1 MRSGVVLALV
11 VLVVPAV
18 LPARAQPPD
27 ADPPP
32 MNPLL
37 SEWKTPFGVP
47 PFSEIK
53 PEHYLP
59 AFKVAIAQQ
68 LAEVDAI
75 AQNRKAPTFA
85 NTIEALEACGGL
97 LDKVNGVFGN
107 LTSVESSDEMQA
119 IDREVSPMLAAHQ
132 DDIRLNAVLF
142 QRVKVVWDSRA
153 ELRLA
158 PDQATLLEKTWKG
171 FVRGGAL
178 LGKEQQERLRAINSE
193 VAGLEVKFG
202 DDVLKQ
208 TNAFRLVVD
217 APADLA
223 GLPGRVVAGAADA
236 AKAAG
241 LEGKWVFT
249 LKSPSIWP
257 FLQYAENRTLREQI
271 FKAYISRCDHDD
283 EFDNKAT
290 LARTAAL
297 RAERAQLLGYKS
309 HADFV
314 LDENM
319 ARTPAGVYGLLD
331 RLWGPA
337 KAVAGREAA
346 DLQAAIRADG
356 KDFTL
361 EPWDWWYYTEKVRK
375 ARFDLDEQAVRPYF
389 DLDRVREGA
398 FHVANRLFGVSFTP
412 LPDLPVY
419 NSEVKAYEVKDA
431 DGSHLAVFYV
441 DYHPRDSKRGGAW
454 SNRYRGTWVRDGKSV
469 RPIVVNC
476 GNFSRPAGD
485 EPALLSLDEVKTLY
499 HELGHGLNA
508 ILSKIRYN
516 SQGNVPRDFVE
527 LCSQIMENWATQPE
541 VLKVYAKHHR
551 TGETIPVELVDK
563 LKQAG
568 KFNQGFATVEYLAAS
583 YLDMDWHTLAEPREQ
598 AVTAFEDSSMA
609 KIGLPRE
616 IVVRYRS
623 PYFRHIFSG
632 GYSAGYYSYIWS
644 EVLSADAFE
653 AFEEKDIF
661 DAATARS
668 FRTNV
673 MERGASEE
681 PMTLYRRFRGR
692 EPAVEPLLE
701 KRGLR

>member
-1 MRSGVVLALV
+1 MRIWLALALV
-11 VLVVPAV
+11 ALTAPPVRAQSPATDP
-18 LPARAQPPD
+18 LPA
-27 ADPPP
+27 
-32 MNPLL
+32 NPLL
-37 SEWKTPFGVP
+37 SEWNTPFGVP

-59 AFKVAIAQQ
+59 AFKVAMAQQ
-68 LAEVDAI
+68 IAEVEAI
-75 AQNRKAPTFA
+75 AKSPAAPTFA
-85 NTIEALEACGGL
+85 NTIEALEASGGL
-97 LDKVNGVFGN
+97 LDKVDGVFGN
-107 LTSVESSDEMQA
+107 LTSVETNDEMQA

-132 DDIRLNAVLF
+132 DDIQLNAALF
-142 QRVKVVWDSRA
+142 QRVNAVWDSRA
-153 ELRLA
+153 KLELA
-158 PDQATLLEKTWKG
+158 PDQVTLLEETWKS

-178 LGKEQQERLRAINSE
+178 LPKEQQERFRAINAE
-193 VAGLEVKFG
+193 LAGLEVKFG

-208 TNAFRLVVD
+208 TNSYRLVID

-223 GLPGRVVAGAADA
+223 GLPERVVAGAADV
-236 AKAAG
+236 AKQAG

-249 LKSPSIWP
+249 LQSPSIWP
-257 FLQYAENRTLREQI
+257 FLQYAENRELRRQI
-271 FKAYISRCDHDD
+271 FEAYISRCDHGD
-283 EFDNKAT
+283 EFDNKTT

-297 RAERAQLLGYKS
+297 RAERAQLLGYKT

-314 LDENM
+314 LDRNM
-319 ARTPAGVYGLLD
+319 AKTPAGVYGLLD

-361 EPWDWWYYTEKVRK
+361 EPWDWWYYTEKVRM

-389 DLDRVREGA
+389 ELDRVREGA
-398 FHVANRLFGVSFTP
+398 FYVANRLFGVSFTP

-419 NSEVKAYEVKDA
+419 NPEVKAYEVKDA
-431 DGSHLAVFYV
+431 DGSHLAVYYV
-441 DYHPRDSKRGGAW
+441 DYHPRASKRGGAW
-454 SNRYRGTWVRDGKSV
+454 SNEYRGTWIRDGKSV
-469 RPIVVNC
+469 RPVVVNC

-485 EPALLSLDEVKTLY
+485 APALLSLDEVETLY

-527 LCSQIMENWATQPE
+527 LCSQIMENWATEPE
-541 VLKVYAKHHR
+541 VLKVYAKHYQ
-551 TGETIPVELVDK
+551 TGEVIPVELVNK

-568 KFNQGFATVEYLAAS
+568 KFNQGFVTVEYLAAS
-583 YLDMDWHTLAEPREQ
+583 YLDMDWHTLTEPKEQ
-598 AVTAFEDSSMA
+598 DVLAFEDASMT
-609 KIGLPRE
+609 KIGMPKE
-616 IVVRYRS
+616 IVTRYRS

-632 GYSAGYYSYIWS
+632 GYSSGYYSYIWS
-644 EVLSADAFE
+644 EVLSADAFK
-653 AFEEKDIF
+653 AFEEKGLF
-661 DAATARS
+661 DGATARS
-668 FRTNV
+668 FRTNI

-701 KRGLR
+701 KRGLK

>member
-1 MRSGVVLALV
+1 MRIWLALALV
-11 VLVVPAV
+11 VLAA
-18 LPARAQPPD
+18 LPARAQSPA

-32 MNPLL
+32 ANPLL

-53 PEHYLP
+53 SEHYLP
-59 AFKVAIAQQ
+59 AFKVALAQQ
-68 LAEVDAI
+68 IAEVEVI
-75 AQNRKAPTFA
+75 AKNPKAPTFA
-85 NTIEALEACGGL
+85 NTVEALEASGGL

-107 LTSVESSDEMQA
+107 LTSVETNDEMQA
-119 IDREVSPMLAAHQ
+119 IDREVSPMLAAHA
-132 DDIRLNAVLF
+132 DDIRLNEALF
-142 QRVKVVWDSRA
+142 ERVKTLWESRA
-153 ELRLA
+153 KLKLA

-178 LGKEQQERLRAINSE
+178 LSKERQERFRAINAE
-193 VAGLEVKFG
+193 LAGLEVKFG

-208 TNAFRLVVD
+208 TNSYRLVIDV
-217 APADLA
+217 PADLA
-223 GLPGRVVAGAADA
+223 GLPERVVGGAADA
-236 AKAAG
+236 AKLAG

-249 LKSPSIWP
+249 LQSPSIWP
-257 FLQYAENRTLREQI
+257 FLQYAEDRELRRQI
-271 FKAYISRCDHDD
+271 FEAYISRCDHGD

-297 RAERAQLLGYKS
+297 RAERSQLLGYKT

-319 ARTPAGVYGLLD
+319 AKTPAGVYGLLD

-337 KAVAGREAA
+337 KAVAAKEAA
-346 DLQAAIRADG
+346 DLQAAIRTDG
-356 KDFTL
+356 KDFAL

-375 ARFDLDEQAVRPYF
+375 ARFDLDEQALRPYF
-389 DLDRVREGA
+389 ALDKVREGA
-398 FHVANRLFGVSFTP
+398 FYVANRLFGVTFTP

-419 NSEVKAYEVKDA
+419 NPEVKAYEVKDA
-431 DGSHLAVFYV
+431 DGSHLAVYYV
-441 DYHPRDSKRGGAW
+441 DYHPRASKRGGAW
-454 SNRYRGTWVRDGKSV
+454 SNEYRGTWVRDGRSV
-469 RPIVVNC
+469 RPVVVNC
-476 GNFSRPAGD
+476 GNFSRPTGD
-485 EPALLSLDEVKTLY
+485 APALLSLEEVETLY

-508 ILSKIRYN
+508 MLSKLRYN

-527 LCSQIMENWATQPE
+527 LCSQIMENWATEPE
-541 VLKVYAKHHR
+541 VLKVYAKHYQ
-551 TGETIPVELVDK
+551 TGEVIPVELVNK

-568 KFNQGFATVEYLAAS
+568 KFNQGFTTVEYLAAS
-583 YLDMDWHTLAEPREQ
+583 YLDMDWHTLAEGKEQ
-598 AVTAFEDSSMA
+598 AVPAFEDASMA
-609 KIGLPRE
+609 KIGMPKE
-616 IVVRYRS
+616 IVTRYRS

-644 EVLSADAFE
+644 EVLSADAFK
-653 AFEEKDIF
+653 AFEERGLF
-661 DAATARS
+661 DGATARS

-673 MERGASEE
+673 MERGASED

-701 KRGLR
+701 KRGLQ